1 MTIYTHNTVTVN
13 YVGGLYIAR
22 SIESVGTP
30 MTPDASDPSNTCYQR
45 RRHGHNH
52 EQVKL
57 TTSLY
62 HTLTDT
68 SYHITTFLT
77 DDKTLW
83 ILLHFQD

>member
-1 MTIYTHNTVTVN
+1 MAGLQSQFQNLNIKRDFSKDVYTILNR
-13 YVGGLYIAR
+13 I
-22 SIESVGTP
+22 
-30 MTPDASDPSNTCYQR
+30 YQR

-68 SYHITTFLT
+68 SYHIITFLT